1 MVAADDVLIV
11 SGGYNP
17 KHEIATSILYTTI
30 DGTSFN
36 YVELDKNAKWF
47 LKGVGGPKTVKGDL
61 KAVQV
66 LAEIRQKWVDMT
78 AVADAKDDGAA
89 VADVADGAEDS
100 NDDEDP
106 MNDLK
111 CLETPP
117 KAKPKRRVFVPI
129 RSMVYELE
137 MPKRPPCVG
146 IDQDATITIS
156 VYKKGVAA
164 RNRGE
169 NLYLRSDYIEWLLAY
184 AADEL
189 HFQGVRAA
197 SPEKELDRPENCTAV
212 AGLNLEWSFTSKAW
226 NALFVLGPHI
236 NRSRDFHPGDVTQ
249 ARWDQLQAWTTL
261 TVPTF
266 ATRTTALERRALAK
280 EVATQWGHAVLKS
293 PSAVAEFEQ
302 IWDVNDEEPAAK
314 RPKHSRDEQDGADS
328 CE

>member
-1 MVAADDVLIV
+1 
-11 SGGYNP
+11 
-17 KHEIATSILYTTI
+17 
-30 DGTSFN
+30 
-36 YVELDKNAKWF
+36 
-47 LKGVGGPKTVKGDL
+47 
-61 KAVQV
+61 
-66 LAEIRQKWVDMT
+66 
-78 AVADAKDDGAA
+78 
-89 VADVADGAEDS
+89 
-100 NDDEDP
+100 
-106 MNDLK
+106 
-111 CLETPP
+111 
-117 KAKPKRRVFVPI
+117 
-129 RSMVYELE
+129 MVYELQ
-137 MPKRPPCVG
+137 MPKRPPCAG
-146 IDQDATITIS
+146 LDQDATITIR
-156 VYKKGVAA
+156 VYKKGVID

-169 NLYLRSDYIEWLLAY
+169 NLYLRSDYIEWLLSY

-212 AGLNLEWSFTSKAW
+212 AGLNLEWSFKSKAW
-226 NALFVLGPHI
+226 NALFVLGPHV
-236 NRSRDFHPGDVTQ
+236 NTTRDFHPGDVTQ